1 MLDIDSD
8 DLNASVELFM
18 ENYTAIDLLNYGL
31 QNQSLMKEFLTQNG
45 IKILSTRLPGI
56 IVQVYLLVAKK
67 FNLNVFGPLT
77 GEVGESLI
85 DNVSMSQDYNADDIE
100 DSIEDVLLEEVKT
113 GTVSKIHWNYQLI
126 RVLQFYI
133 LTDER

>member
-8 DLNASVELFM
+8 DLNASVESFLK
-18 ENYTAIDLLNYGL
+18 NYTAIDLLNYGL
-31 QNQSLMKEFLTQNG
+31 QNQSLMKEFLTQND
-45 IKILSTRLPGI
+45 ITMISSRLPGI

-85 DNVSMSQDYNADDIE
+85 DNVSVNQDYNADE
-100 DSIEDVLLEEVKT
+100 LGNSIEDVPLEEVPVKTEVT
-113 GTVSKIHWNYQLI
+113 GTV
-126 RVLQFYI
+126 
-133 LTDER
+133 